1 MCIHKP
7 DAIPSTSFTKRKRR
21 ISLFESAKGCK
32 GFIFIMDGHHLI
44 LGELADFVTGETLQ
58 DTHDE
63 RYRQSIAR
71 FLVEQKGYGKKDI
84 RPRRELRVTAGEK
97 CATIKIDFSIVANDR
112 IYMIIRY
119 APGSLVTRHRP
130 SLAVSR
136 TLTPYQIPVVVVT
149 NGIEADIIDGRS
161 AKVTARG
168 LDGIPDKHEL
178 LEKIQEHDFVEIP
191 KQKAEKE
198 SRIIFAFDV
207 DDRCPCDDTICR
219 INA

>member
-1 MCIHKP
+1 
-7 DAIPSTSFTKRKRR
+7 
-21 ISLFESAKGCK
+21 
-32 GFIFIMDGHHLI
+32 MDGHHLI
-44 LGELADFVTGETLQ
+44 LGELDDFVTGEILK

-71 FLVEQKGYGKKDI
+71 FLVEKKGYRKKDI
-84 RPRRELRVTAGEK
+84 LPRQALRVTAGEK
-97 CATIKIDFSIVANDR
+97 CAVVKIDFSIVADDR
-112 IYMIIRY
+112 VCMIIRY

-136 TLTPYQIPVVVVT
+136 TLKPYQIPVVVVT

-168 LDGIPDKHEL
+168 LEGIPSRHEL
-178 LEKIQEHDFVEIP
+178 LAKIQAHEFVEIP
-191 KQKAEKE
+191 TSRAEKE

-207 DDRCPCDDTICR
+207 DDVCPCDDTICR
-219 INA
+219 ING